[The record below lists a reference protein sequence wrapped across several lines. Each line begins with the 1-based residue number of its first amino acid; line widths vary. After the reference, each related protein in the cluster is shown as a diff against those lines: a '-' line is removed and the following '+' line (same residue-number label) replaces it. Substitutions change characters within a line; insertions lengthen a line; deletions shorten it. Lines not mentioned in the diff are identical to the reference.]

1 MGLRYHNPNHTQEA
15 EFFDA
20 DGKSVIRFS
29 ARINGIE
36 PPTYSSW
43 LTGTKEQYQDNH
55 VEIRQARIQ
64 FIQEQGR
71 TERRLVQ
78 EIINKR
84 EENPEKSDEV
94 TE

>member
-1 MGLRYHNPNHTQEA
+1 MGLRYQNPNHIQEA
-15 EFFDA
+15 EFLDA
-20 DGKSVIRFS
+20 EGSSVIRFS

-55 VEIRQARIQ
+55 VEIHQARIQ
-64 FIQEQGR
+64 FIQEQGK

-78 EIINKR
+78 EEINKR
-84 EENPEKSDEV
+84 PEGSTEEQ
-94 TE
+94 